1 MRCNHFTSDTAC
13 SKRQDRRSASVR
25 NGFTL
30 VELLVAISILAIV
43 AVLGWRGLDS
53 IVRSRTALTE
63 NLEQTRGLQLAFAQL
78 QNDCI
83 NITPAATLINRLPL
97 QTVGQTL
104 LMVRNVTADNQ
115 PIRLQAVMYRIR
127 DGMLMR
133 WESPAVRD
141 LGELDKW
148 LQFARSNTPSSQE
161 VTLQAGVTAMML
173 RAWNNG
179 WLDGDSTISPEIAT
193 NTTGLEVTLQLHGQA
208 VALQKIFL
216 LGAA

>member
-1 MRCNHFTSDTAC
+1 MRCNQSIDGIAHAS
-13 SKRQDRRSASVR
+13 RQDARSVSMCR
-25 NGFTL
+25 GFTL

-63 NLEQTRGLQLAFAQL
+63 TLEQTRGLQLAFAQL

-83 NITPAATLINRLPL
+83 NITPAATLMNRLPL
-97 QTVGQTL
+97 QTAGKTL
-104 LMVRNVTADNQ
+104 LMVRNVMADNQ
-115 PIRLQAVMYRIR
+115 PIRLQAVTYRIR
-127 DGMLMR
+127 DGVLTR

-148 LQFARSNTPSSQE
+148 LQFAQSNAPSSQE
-161 VTLQAGVTAMML
+161 VMLQSGVDAINL
-173 RAWNNG
+173 RVWNNG
-179 WLDGDSTISPEIAT
+179 WLDGDNTISPEAVASTI
-193 NTTGLEVTLQLHGQA
+193 GLEVTLQLHGQS
-208 VALQKIFL
+208 VAMQKIFL

>member
-1 MRCNHFTSDTAC
+1 MPCNHFIGGTVCVKQAEVRFVAT
-13 SKRQDRRSASVR
+13 R

-83 NITPAATLINRLPL
+83 NITPAATLINRQPL
-97 QTVGQTL
+97 QTAGRTL

-115 PIRLQAVMYRIR
+115 PIRLQVVTYRVR
-127 DGMLMR
+127 DGMLTR

-141 LGELDKW
+141 LGELDRW
-148 LQFARSNTPSSQE
+148 LQFAQSNPPSSQE
-161 VTLQAGVTAMML
+161 VTLQSGVAVMNL

-179 WLDGDSTISPEIAT
+179 WLDGDSPVSPEIGI
-193 NTTGLEVTLQLHGQA
+193 NTTGLEVTLQLHGQT